1 MKIKSIL
8 KHFEKILNELNSLEY
23 NNFKSIFKLKYN
35 NVNIFSFILDK
46 ENKDVSLKII
56 PIESNGLRA
65 NNSFSG
71 NKIKKKEKKN
81 ILIKSMSPDTRK
93 INKKGNIKKTK
104 IELFKSINIQN
115 KIKISKEE
123 NNNNLNFN
131 QILYN
136 IISAL
141 IDSEIIKKKMI
152 LPLKENNTFENYY
165 LLNSDSLYKYIENN
179 AMKNIYNYILDNRII
194 DNIFS
199 EPNITTYEK
208 DIIIEKVISKI
219 DPNNLEQNKIN
230 SQFNKTLKDNEN
242 LLKFSYFYKNE
253 HDYFTFYYNFI
264 ILTFDT
270 IKLLFNDP
278 FSNFSKIKDRIFPIL
293 LGDNKIFIEII
304 KGKQFSLEIGNLDK
318 NNVFT
323 PILFFDYFNEN
334 ILDMNKI
341 SLMKN
346 GYELYTQYFL
356 LFRND
361 YFSPIFNKE
370 SNIVGNAYIY
380 NSAIN
385 DYSEYL
391 INKQLE
397 GIIELYFNDYILKEK
412 FRDKKIINE
421 NFYILNKKYVQ
432 KIKDFYDYSNLEI
445 ELNKNKIVLET
456 INAISLKTD
465 DNEQNFLN
473 KKKLAL
479 IIKSLPPEINKNF
492 NKKQKKL
499 KEFLNNEN
507 TIANLGGINIGSS
520 YLFYFTDFI
529 IINKSIYDSL
539 LIPEDNYNECIFI
552 NNKILINVSL
562 NNENKCVLEACSF
575 DKNNILIPKYLL
587 TFNSGKDFSEYICYF
602 CNEIGAENFLEG
614 IQFNLTNYL
623 KLYVE
628 NEREIGIMY
637 DLQNIYPNQ
646 KTGNNQIN
654 NISKNLTN
662 INQKNSLNLLNSQ
675 NNALNQFNCFSMIN
689 IGNQND
695 KNKMDIN
702 KFFNLG
708 SVKKSPKKNDSEIKS
723 IDEEFIYPPLIGL
736 QNVGATC
743 YMNATLQC
751 FCQIKKFVNYFK
763 YKSYVIE
770 TINTKFKHRENECLI
785 DSFKYLI
792 ENLWPSNK
800 KYILP
805 KYMKRNSNNEYFAP
819 YKFKEKISH
828 MNPLFEG
835 AKANDS
841 KDLVNFIIMTV
852 HDELNKAP
860 KKSPSSLNMFIV
872 DQTNEK
878 EILANF
884 VKSFANENQSIV
896 SDIFYGISKTGTQC
910 SRCRIIKYNFQAY
923 FFLIFPLEEIRKN
936 KIQNQSMNPF
946 FFQQNMFNLLNNQNY
961 NVVNI
966 YDCFNYNEK
975 LEHFTGENSMYCNN
989 CGQNLPACYQ
999 TFLYVCPEIL
1009 IIVLNRG
1016 KGIEF
1021 KVKLD
1026 FQEDLNLQ
1034 NYIKRPET
1042 GHKYKLIGV
1051 VTHMGESGASGHFIA
1066 YCKSPIS
1073 QDWYQYNDDLVFKV
1087 NNFKQEIIDYAMP
1100 YILF

>member
-1 MKIKSIL
+1 MKEDKLDIFTINQIKALILQYIFLKKLEENTLESKQTPKIQEFECYLMSKKWMSTFKEFYSFDSLMTIIDNLLQKLDINININRIEEVIFSKLDDIYIREIKEKENNYPDYLEHKINYNIKSNENFTIFSEFEILCTGAYDKIQKRKNISYSQYKKPFLINDKKIIIKFDKQKELLIGSFNNEFIPEFLFYYEDIKEMNEHFKFLKNNKFHLFKNNKFSDNGKELIKKKGFPIKKVGKIFEYKNNVDLKPKPTNDNNNSFHSSLNKEKKKGIEFLLRLYFYFEMIDYKINNKIIDVANKETGYIIKQDIIDKYKKFYDNEKIKTIL
-8 KHFEKILNELNSLEY
+8 NNEDNKKIVKNFKANAPYIIEKLLHNLIGELMMNLPKNYVKEINDKSDNELNKLNNYDLCLPSKKIDNEMQFDFFENGVILNEQLFFMIYDNNNEKIKENIDKLKVNYFFKDKLLILIFNSYINIGFLDESKIFKPDMIIKYENKEHFEKILNELNSLEY

-35 NVNIFSFILDK
+35 NVNIFYFILDK

-81 ILIKSMSPDTRK
+81 ILIKSMSPDIRK
-93 INKKGNIKKTK
+93 INKKENIKKTK
-104 IELFKSINIQN
+104 IELLKSINIQN

-264 ILTFDT
+264 ILTIDT

-391 INKQLE
+391 INKELE

-473 KKKLAL
+473 KK
-479 IIKSLPPEINKNF
+479 N
-492 NKKQKKL
+492 
-499 KEFLNNEN
+499 
-507 TIANLGGINIGSS
+507 
-520 YLFYFTDFI
+520 
-529 IINKSIYDSL
+529 
-539 LIPEDNYNECIFI
+539 
-552 NNKILINVSL
+552 
-562 NNENKCVLEACSF
+562 
-575 DKNNILIPKYLL
+575 
-587 TFNSGKDFSEYICYF
+587 
-602 CNEIGAENFLEG
+602 
-614 IQFNLTNYL
+614 
-623 KLYVE
+623 
-628 NEREIGIMY
+628 
-637 DLQNIYPNQ
+637 
-646 KTGNNQIN
+646 
-654 NISKNLTN
+654 
-662 INQKNSLNLLNSQ
+662 
-675 NNALNQFNCFSMIN
+675 
-689 IGNQND
+689 
-695 KNKMDIN
+695 
-702 KFFNLG
+702 
-708 SVKKSPKKNDSEIKS
+708 
-723 IDEEFIYPPLIGL
+723 
-736 QNVGATC
+736 
-743 YMNATLQC
+743 
-751 FCQIKKFVNYFK
+751 
-763 YKSYVIE
+763 
-770 TINTKFKHRENECLI
+770 
-785 DSFKYLI
+785 
-792 ENLWPSNK
+792 
-800 KYILP
+800 
-805 KYMKRNSNNEYFAP
+805 
-819 YKFKEKISH
+819 
-828 MNPLFEG
+828 
-835 AKANDS
+835 
-841 KDLVNFIIMTV
+841 
-852 HDELNKAP
+852 
-860 KKSPSSLNMFIV
+860 
-872 DQTNEK
+872 
-878 EILANF
+878 
-884 VKSFANENQSIV
+884 
-896 SDIFYGISKTGTQC
+896 
-910 SRCRIIKYNFQAY
+910 
-923 FFLIFPLEEIRKN
+923 
-936 KIQNQSMNPF
+936 
-946 FFQQNMFNLLNNQNY
+946 
-961 NVVNI
+961 
-966 YDCFNYNEK
+966 
-975 LEHFTGENSMYCNN
+975 
-989 CGQNLPACYQ
+989 
-999 TFLYVCPEIL
+999 
-1009 IIVLNRG
+1009 
-1016 KGIEF
+1016 
-1021 KVKLD
+1021 
-1026 FQEDLNLQ
+1026 
-1034 NYIKRPET
+1034 
-1042 GHKYKLIGV
+1042 
-1051 VTHMGESGASGHFIA
+1051 
-1066 YCKSPIS
+1066 
-1073 QDWYQYNDDLVFKV
+1073 
-1087 NNFKQEIIDYAMP
+1087 
-1100 YILF
+1100 